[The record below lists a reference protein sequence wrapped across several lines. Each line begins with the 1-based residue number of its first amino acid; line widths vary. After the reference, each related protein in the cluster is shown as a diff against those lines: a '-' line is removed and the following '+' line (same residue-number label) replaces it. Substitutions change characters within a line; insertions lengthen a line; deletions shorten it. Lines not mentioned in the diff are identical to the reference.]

1 MMNTLLSYIYST
13 FESENTD
20 STQSKDG
27 TKITNDSYEIVPS
40 ITKKTRKKTIKRKL
54 KDKIIK
60 KKKRRAKR
68 NADRKKR
75 MLDEGITFGYDNDTY
90 ANEIIDERTN
100 EDDYYDKK
108 EEWIINNNNKIKHSA
123 LK

>member
-13 FESENTD
+13 FESENTE
-20 STQSKDG
+20 STQPNDG

-60 KKKRRAKR
+60 KRSVVQNEMLSVN
-68 NADRKKR
+68 NAC
-75 MLDEGITFGYDNDTY
+75 
-90 ANEIIDERTN
+90 
-100 EDDYYDKK
+100 
-108 EEWIINNNNKIKHSA
+108 
-123 LK
+123 